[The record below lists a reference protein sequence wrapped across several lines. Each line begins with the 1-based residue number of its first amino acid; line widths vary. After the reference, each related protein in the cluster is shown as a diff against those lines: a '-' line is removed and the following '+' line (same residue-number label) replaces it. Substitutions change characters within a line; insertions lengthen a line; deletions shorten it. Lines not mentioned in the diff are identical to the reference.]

1 LTLYSRDF
9 WCRRVYRRSA
19 AGEQYDLCLRVID
32 IQVLRDILF
41 SSSSSAAMKVN
52 NEDYRMTSISVAAEE
67 CAAFGQRQQ
76 VVESFPGRDTNLG
89 NLKILRALPIKGKRL
104 VGPWCFLDRY
114 GPYTFTEGKPMDVA
128 PHPHIGLQTV
138 TWLLEG
144 EIVHH
149 DSLGYEG
156 LIRPGGVNVMTAGN
170 GIAHAEETP
179 RHHSG
184 VLNGVQL
191 WVALPEAQRKVAPSF
206 QQIEKVPEVELRGG
220 VAQVFAG
227 SLAGA
232 TSPAE
237 HYSDIIGADLAMHS
251 GAELTLPL
259 NSSHEHALLLLA
271 GDAEIEGRTLDER
284 NLYYLGTARSEISF
298 SSRAGARLLL
308 IGGPPFSESILMWW
322 NFVARTPD
330 EIAEARAAWEER
342 RGFGEVKAYQGPRL
356 SAPPLVPLARPNP
369 AS

>member
-1 LTLYSRDF
+1 VTNETSTTNPPDQLTVVVN
-9 WCRRVYRRSA
+9 RRIKPGGKA
-19 AGEQYDLCLRVID
+19 E
-32 IQVLRDILF
+32 F
-41 SSSSSAAMKVN
+41 EKMNKN
-52 NEDYRMTSISVAAEE
+52 NLGNGMTSITVAAEE

-76 VVESFPGRDTNLG
+76 VIESFPGRDTNLG

-104 VGPWCFLDRY
+104 VGPWCFLDRF

-138 TWLLEG
+138 TWLLAG

-149 DSLGYEG
+149 DSIGCEG

-179 RHHSG
+179 SNSSR
-184 VLNGVQL
+184 VLNGAQL
-191 WVALPEAQRKVAPSF
+191 WVALPEAQRKISPSF
-206 QQIEKVPEVELRGG
+206 QCIEKVPAVDLRGA

-227 SLAGA
+227 TLAGA
-232 TSPAE
+232 TSPAQ
-237 HYSDIIGADLAMHS
+237 HYSDIIGADLAVHS

-271 GDAEIEGRTLDER
+271 GDAEIEGQTLDER
-284 NLYYLGTARSEISF
+284 NLYYLGTARSEIRF
-298 SSRAGARLLL
+298 GSRTGSRLLL
-308 IGGPPFSESILMWW
+308 IGGPPFPEAILMWW
-322 NFVARTPD
+322 NFVARTPE
-330 EIAEARAAWEER
+330 EIAEARTAWEER
-342 RGFGEVKAYQGPRL
+342 RWFGEVKAYQGPRL
-356 SAPPLVPLARPNP
+356 SAPPLVSFAHPNP

>member
-1 LTLYSRDF
+1 
-9 WCRRVYRRSA
+9 VA
-19 AGEQYDLCLRVID
+19 DLK
-32 IQVLRDILF
+32 VLREILP
-41 SSSSSAAMKVN
+41 SSSPNAAMKGN
-52 NEDYRMTSISVAAEE
+52 NEDNRMTSISVAAEE
-67 CAAFGQRQQ
+67 CAAFGQRRQ
-76 VVESFPGRDTNLG
+76 VVESFPSRDTNLG
-89 NLKILRALPIKGKRL
+89 SLNILRALPIKGKRL

-114 GPYTFTEGKPMDVA
+114 GPYQFTEGKPMDVA

-179 RHHSG
+179 RNNSG
-184 VLNGVQL
+184 VLNGAQL
-191 WVALPEAQRKVAPSF
+191 WVALPEAQRRISPSF
-206 QQIEKVPEVELRGG
+206 QHIEKVPAVDLRGG

-227 SLAGA
+227 ALAGA
-232 TSPAE
+232 ISPAE
-237 HYSDIIGADLAMHS
+237 HYSDIVGADLAVHS

-259 NSSHEHALLLLA
+259 NSSHEHALLLSA
-271 GDAEIEGRTLDER
+271 GDAEIEGQTLDER
-284 NLYYLGTARSEISF
+284 NLYYLGTARTEIRL
-298 SSRAGARLLL
+298 SSRTGARLLL
-308 IGGPPFSESILMWW
+308 IGGPPFPEAILMWW

-342 RGFGEVKAYQGPRL
+342 REFGEVKAYQGPRL